1 MQTTAIFSNIAESIS
16 QELQQAEQSIYLAV
30 AWLTNPML
38 FNILVDKAND
48 GVTVQLL
55 ASNDYINKRSG
66 IDFSALN
73 IDNSVAYL
81 IGDGKDDLMHNKFC
95 VIDHSV
101 VITGSYNW
109 SRKAEKNNHENIVIT
124 KDDFEL
130 ADQFIAQFKQIR
142 DSYFS
147 HSESQEFPVA
157 KIIKRLEILKNYVL
171 LEDEEDIERESRKL
185 TVYNFQQDIAEI
197 IFALKQNAF
206 GKAIEII
213 EDFIRRHHQLTIYA
227 DVELAA
233 LKLEIRHLEYQ
244 ANAYDDEKTELEKVL
259 ILFQNRHSRELGQYI
274 SRLLHLRKLKALVDN
289 DDEQFNE
296 AAQDEWEYN
305 QQLAEESEKEIFELS
320 EDERSELKKAY
331 KRASILC
338 HPDKVNEDLKEIAEE
353 TFNRLKQ
360 AYEANDL
367 NAVNEILADLQQG
380 KFTKR
385 SDTINEKE
393 KLKAEIHKLKEK
405 IAHLEAEIFAIK
417 ESEEYQTI
425 TEIED
430 WDDYFD
436 DIRSQ
441 LMGEI
446 ERFETELG
454 G

>member
-274 SRLLHLRKLKALVDN
+274 SLLLHLRKLKALVDN

>member
-296 AAQDEWEYN
+296 TAQDEWEYN
-305 QQLAEESEKEIFELS
+305 QQLAEESKKEIFELS

-393 KLKAEIHKLKEK
+393 KLKAEIQKLKSK

-441 LMGEI
+441 LMNEI
-446 ERFETELG
+446 ERFETELEG
-454 G
+454 